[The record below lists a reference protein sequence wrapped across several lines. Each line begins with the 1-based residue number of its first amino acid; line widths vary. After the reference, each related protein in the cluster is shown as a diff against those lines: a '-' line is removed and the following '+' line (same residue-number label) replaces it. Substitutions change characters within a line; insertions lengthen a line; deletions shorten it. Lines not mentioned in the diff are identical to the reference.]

1 MGFRV
6 IPFLALSAATAACGP
21 TGSSA
26 QSAIARGPSL
36 VGTWRAADYINP
48 DGKDSAARYPLGRPL
63 RGYLVYDST
72 GHVFF
77 QMVRGLVAAPEARG
91 KWHSADSATLNTLL
105 SGAAAYFGTY
115 EADYGS
121 GRVVHRIEGE
131 IPPNT
136 GTSEVATPFHLR
148 GDSLQLGR
156 GSSAHW
162 TFVRV
167 RRRSASSSH

>member
-1 MGFRV
+1 MHPR
-6 IPFLALSAATAACGP
+6 PAHALALLLAIAACDHA
-21 TGSSA
+21 GSRAESA
-26 QSAIARGPSL
+26 PVGGPSL
-36 VGTWRAADYINP
+36 VGTWRAADYIDP
-48 DGKDSAARYPLGRPL
+48 DGKDSATRYPLGRPL

-91 KWHSADSATLNTLL
+91 KWNSADLATLRTLL

-115 EADYGS
+115 QADYAT

-131 IPPNT
+131 IPPNI
-136 GTSEVATPFHLR
+136 GTTEVATPFHLR
-148 GDSLQLGR
+148 GDSLRLGR
-156 GSSAHW
+156 DSSAHW
-162 TFVRV
+162 IFVRV